1 MRLCAAAGLLLAA
14 LALAGCGGEEPAGD
28 TGSARLLVTRDR
40 GNELLLD
47 ERVDAGQTLLRA
59 LRGVADVDTSYG
71 GQYVDAIEG
80 IEGDASE
87 QRDWFWFL
95 NGVLGDRSA
104 AAYRLRDGDVAWW
117 DYREWAHDAESLRVV
132 VGTFPEPFLH
142 GFDGGVRESVVRY
155 APGLEEDALRVA
167 RVIGAEDVAPEG
179 EPVPADASVFVLASG
194 AERFEADVRGD
205 SASPSAPVEFVFAG
219 DVDRLLAGAYE
230 RRLSVP

>member
-1 MRLCAAAGLLLAA
+1 M
-14 LALAGCGGEEPAGD
+14 
-28 TGSARLLVTRDR
+28 
-40 GNELLLD
+40 LD

-80 IEGDASE
+80 IRGDSSE

-95 NGVLGDRSA
+95 NGLLGDRSA
-104 AAYRLRDGDVAWW
+104 AAYRLRAGDVAWW
-117 DYREWAHDAESLRVV
+117 DYREWVDDAESLRVV
-132 VGTFPEPFLH
+132 VGAFPEPFLH
-142 GFDGGVRESVVRY
+142 GFDGDVHESVVRY
-155 APGLEEDALRVA
+155 AHGLEEDAQRVA
-167 RVIGAEDVAPEG
+167 AVIGAEDVAPEG

-194 AERFEADVRGD
+194 PERFEADVRGD